1 MPKSKSKFKK
11 NICQFD
17 EELLK
22 GANRTPK
29 VGKKT
34 KEVSDRRK
42 TEKAIGKNILAAKN
56 VELETSVDYDRFEK
70 HEIGCYM
77 TEVFAIVIKA
87 KKLNGIK
94 LPSPFG
100 DFTLSLMS
108 TNNYLV
114 KVEGVS
120 MKAGKY
126 ENLLK
131 VIDGFK
137 YRSRLV
143 YRLKDFLS
151 GELDRKFYIDI
162 SNTEKIKSELYN
174 NMKNGIRTAN
184 FRGLEDKVEVQL
196 NSNIK
201 KYTITYKQ
209 AGALMCGIFMAEII
223 RSSGKIVRSAFL
235 YDKWPEDYK
244 KLCKSLIQAAKG
256 GNGDLRDL
264 VMDPDSVSL
273 ETRQAAAHNASLF
286 SPFKKVKK

>member
-1 MPKSKSKFKK
+1 MPKSKK
-11 NICQFD
+11 NISQFN

-22 GANRTPK
+22 GAFRTPK
-29 VGKKT
+29 VSKKT
-34 KEVSDRRK
+34 KGISARRK
-42 TEKAIGKNILAAKN
+42 IEKAIAKNVLAAKK
-56 VELETSVDYDRFEK
+56 VELETSIDYDRFEK
-70 HEIGCYM
+70 YEIGCYM
-77 TEVFAIVIKA
+77 TEALAIVINA

-143 YRLKDFLS
+143 YRLKDFLG
-151 GELDRKFYIDI
+151 GELGHEFHIDI
-162 SNTEKIKSELYN
+162 SNPEKIKSELYN
-174 NMKNGIRTAN
+174 NMKNRIRPAN
-184 FRGLEDKVEVQL
+184 FRGLEDEVEVQL
-196 NSNIK
+196 DFNKKMCNIS
-201 KYTITYKQ
+201 YKQ

-223 RSSGKIVRSAFL
+223 RSSGKNIRSAFL

-244 KLCKSLIQAAKG
+244 KLCKTLIQADKG
-256 GNGDLRDL
+256 GNSKFRDF
-264 VMDPDSVSL
+264 VTDPRNVSPK
-273 ETRQAAAHNASLF
+273 TRQAAAHNASLF
-286 SPFKKVKK
+286 SPFKKAKK